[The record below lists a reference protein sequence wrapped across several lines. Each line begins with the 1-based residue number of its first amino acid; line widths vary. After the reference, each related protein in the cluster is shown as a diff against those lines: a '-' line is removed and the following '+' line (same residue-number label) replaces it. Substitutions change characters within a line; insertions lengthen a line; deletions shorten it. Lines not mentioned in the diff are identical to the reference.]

1 MKVWIP
7 VTILAAALAVTGAA
21 SARTDGDGP
30 SKRYVVA
37 FAQSSGLP
45 ADAAQLVA
53 SASGTISTSLP
64 EIGGLRATSS
74 NPSFASALL
83 ASPEVAAVDVET
95 AWRMT
100 PRDDAGGAP
109 VAGPTSHSATD
120 GMDPLYDQQ
129 WDKLRLDATPSGSYA
144 IQRGRR
150 DVVVAVLDS
159 GADLTHPDVAP
170 NLDVSRSRSFVPGE
184 PDVQDHNGHGTWVLS
199 AIAAPIN
206 GVGISGVAP
215 NVTTVALKVLDGN
228 GVGTSASVAQALVY
242 AGQSHF
248 DIASMSIGVYLDS
261 SADKADV
268 TLVQRAVDF
277 ARRNGVLPI
286 GSLNN
291 DNLDLSDNQAMGK
304 TVELPADL
312 AGVVG
317 VSATGYASQKAYYSN
332 YGKKEADVAAP
343 GGDKRFQ
350 LPPAAYRGGGRLLGA
365 WTPETAGSL
374 DPSLVEQDCEP
385 GFGCAT
391 YAWEQGTSMAAPQA
405 AGVAAL
411 IVSQYGKPHLSPSDL
426 ESRLLASATPDAC
439 PSPPTVTYDLPPGL
453 FAFDTA
459 TCKGKPT
466 ANSFYGAG
474 IVNAL
479 RAVTAR

>member
-7 VTILAAALAVTGAA
+7 VTILAATLTVTAA
-21 SARTDGDGP
+21 AAARTDGDSS

-37 FAQSSGLP
+37 FAQPSGLP
-45 ADAAQLVA
+45 ADAAQLVG
-53 SASGTISTSLP
+53 SAGGAISTSLP
-64 EIGGLRATSS
+64 QVGGLRVTAS
-74 NPSFASALL
+74 NPGFASAML
-83 ASPEVAAVDVET
+83 ASPEVLAVDVET

-100 PRDDAGGAP
+100 PRDDAGGAAPARPSRLDP
-109 VAGPTSHSATD
+109 VG
-120 GMDPLYDQQ
+120 GMDPLYGQQ

-144 IQRGRR
+144 VQRGRR

-170 NLDVSRSRSFVPGE
+170 NLDVTRSRSFVASE
-184 PDVQDHNGHGTWVLS
+184 PDLQDHLGHGTWVLS

-215 NVTTVALKVLDGN
+215 NVTTVALKVLDRN

-248 DIASMSIGVYLDS
+248 DVASMSIGVYLDPK
-261 SADKADV
+261 ANKADI

-291 DNLDLSDNQAMGK
+291 DNLDLSDNKVMGK

-312 AGVVG
+312 DGVVG
-317 VSATGYASQKAYYSN
+317 VSATGYANQKAYYSN
-332 YGKKEADVAAP
+332 YGSKEADVAAP

-350 LPPAAYRGGGRLLGA
+350 LPPAPYGGGGRLLGA
-365 WTPETAGSL
+365 WTAETAGLL

-385 GFGCAT
+385 ARSRDDRFR
-391 YAWEQGTSMAAPQA
+391 QGRT
-405 AGVAAL
+405 
-411 IVSQYGKPHLSPSDL
+411 
-426 ESRLLASATPDAC
+426 
-439 PSPPTVTYDLPPGL
+439 
-453 FAFDTA
+453 
-459 TCKGKPT
+459 
-466 ANSFYGAG
+466 
-474 IVNAL
+474 
-479 RAVTAR
+479 